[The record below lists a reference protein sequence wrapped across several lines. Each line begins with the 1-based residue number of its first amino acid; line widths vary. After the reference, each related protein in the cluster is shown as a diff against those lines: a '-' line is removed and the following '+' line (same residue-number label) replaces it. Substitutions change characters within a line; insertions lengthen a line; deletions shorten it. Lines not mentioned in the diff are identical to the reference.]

1 MAVRLVVEWTRSSL
15 RVAVCEGGG
24 GRFRLRAV
32 HAQPLPATGEVVPA
46 LRELLSRAGVL
57 RADAV
62 GVIPREQV
70 LTRVVKFPSTKTE
83 ELAAMVELYAK
94 GQLPYSKE
102 QAVTNFHVVQQG
114 EGFSTVAIVACRRE
128 TVDHMLSTLRE
139 AELTP
144 VALTVSSWGVV
155 GWYRQ
160 AVILD
165 ASREP
170 ALVVN
175 VDDARTDFVVA
186 AEGRLLTS
194 RSIGQGAQDWS
205 GMVDAAELLA
215 LEAERTR
222 AAVQKELPETD
233 VRSVIVTG
241 SGELTRWSEILG
253 TRMSLP
259 AEAIEPPP
267 ASERS
272 GANVAVSAVVVSGLA
287 GSQTGELLNLGPP
300 ELRAHVRHRQQ
311 VRELAALGLL
321 IVGVLALGAGLLAV
335 QGVREQHR
343 AAQVDSILVDAEP
356 RAKRVREKLRM
367 TQMTDAV
374 LSHRRQLATVLS
386 GVLRA
391 TPPTVTLEGL
401 SFERGRSEMELRG
414 NADSTQTILDY
425 AKALEQVE
433 DIAAVE
439 LKRSSR
445 RLSPSGDRADFELLV
460 RVRPA
465 SADRTAA
472 PG

>member
-1 MAVRLVVEWTRSSL
+1 MAARLIVEWTRSSL
-15 RVAVCEGGG
+15 RVAVCEGG

-46 LRELLSRAGVL
+46 LRALLAQAGVS

-70 LTRVVKFPSTKTE
+70 LTRVVKFPSTKAE
-83 ELAAMVELYAK
+83 ELAAMVDLYAK

-102 QAVTNFHVVQQG
+102 QAVTSFHVVHQE
-114 EGFSTVAIVACRRE
+114 EGFSTIAIVACQRE
-128 TVDHMLSTLRE
+128 AVDRLLSTLRE
-139 AELTP
+139 ADLTP

-175 VDDARTDFVVA
+175 VDDVRTDLVVA

-205 GMVDAAELLA
+205 GMVDAAELLV

-233 VRSVIVTG
+233 VRSIIVTG
-241 SGELTRWSEILG
+241 SGELTRWSEVLG
-253 TRMSLP
+253 TRMGLP
-259 AEAIEPPP
+259 AEAVEPP
-267 ASERS
+267 AAAAAGS
-272 GANVAVSAVVVSGLA
+272 VVVVSGLA
-287 GSQTGELLNLGPP
+287 GSETADLLNLGPP

-311 VRELAALGLL
+311 VRELVAVGLL
-321 IVGVLALGAGLLAV
+321 IVAALALGAGLLAV
-335 QGVREQHR
+335 QDLREQRR
-343 AAQVDSILVDAEP
+343 AATVDSVLVDVEP
-356 RAKRVREKLRM
+356 QAKRVREKIRM
-367 TQMTDAV
+367 TQMTGAM

-391 TPPTVTLEGL
+391 TPPAVTLEGL
-401 SFERGRSEMELRG
+401 AFERGRGQMELRG
-414 NADSTQTILDY
+414 SADSTQTILDY

-445 RLSPSGDRADFELLV
+445 RVGPSGDRADFELLL
-460 RVRPA
+460 RVRAA
-465 SADRTAA
+465 SAATHRETA
-472 PG
+472 G